1 MSHCYDRRQYYSYR
15 VSGPYCFCATV
26 ITVLSSLV
34 GSSVAGVEG
43 ILLVLDPRK
52 QKEGPMPAINVC
64 MAVIQIA
71 RNLSVYNYYGV

>member
-1 MSHCYDRRQYYSYR
+1 M
-15 VSGPYCFCATV
+15 
-26 ITVLSSLV
+26 LSSLV

-43 ILLVLDPRK
+43 ILHVLDPRK